1 MIYVGPSLEHEA
13 AMEILDADYRP
24 PVRRGDLAALPA
36 DIEIV
41 GIIDGVLL
49 TDAAVG
55 HREILSLL
63 DRGVTVLGGGSMGA
77 LRATELSDL
86 GMIGVGRIFEE
97 YSSGRVNGDDE
108 VVLAYDPF
116 SLRPLSEPLINLRL
130 NIEEAAERGIIS
142 SAASAGL
149 IDALKRTYYPK
160 RNFDRLSQIAKEI
173 LKKTDFEAFSIFLK
187 NERMDHK
194 RNDAILLI
202 KAVKDEARFS
212 HKINS
217 C

>member
-1 MIYVGPSLEHEA
+1 MEHEA
-13 AMEILDADYRP
+13 AIELLDADYRP
-24 PVRRGDLAALPA
+24 PVKRGDLAALPA
-36 DIEIV
+36 DIRTV

-55 HREILSLL
+55 HREILTLL
-63 DRGVTVLGGGSMGA
+63 RRGVKVLGGGSMGA
-77 LRATELSDL
+77 LRAAELSDM
-86 GMIGVGRIFEE
+86 GMIGVGRIFKE
-97 YSSGRVNGDDE
+97 YSSGRINGDDE

-130 NIEEAAERGIIS
+130 NIEAAAGRGIIS
-142 SAASAGL
+142 AEASSRL

-160 RNFDRLSQIAKEI
+160 RTFERLDKIARE
-173 LKKTDFEAFSIFLK
+173 LLEKTEFEAFSFFLK

-202 KAVKDEARFS
+202 KAVKDEPRFF
-212 HKINS
+212 
-217 C
+217 